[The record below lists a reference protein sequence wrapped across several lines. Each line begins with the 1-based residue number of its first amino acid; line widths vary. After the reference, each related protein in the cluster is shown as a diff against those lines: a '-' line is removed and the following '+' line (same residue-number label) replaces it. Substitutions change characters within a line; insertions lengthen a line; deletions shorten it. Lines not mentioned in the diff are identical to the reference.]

1 MQLRRIMFYLKI
13 ERRLMCEVKLCYMS
27 NYVMLCVVGEG
38 KDDTT
43 WVSKKPENIRDIYVG

>member
-1 MQLRRIMFYLKI
+1 MFYLKI

-43 WVSKKPENIRDIYVG
+43 WVSKKPENIRDIDVG